1 MKFKNITTGKIIL
14 AIITIV
20 YTIIFA
26 FLYLQK
32 QNYEFMSYVGVM
44 IAAILLI
51 SYWNSKYD
59 FSLGSLIGMSIWG
72 LMHMSGGYFIV
83 GEGVLYG
90 YMIFPFLRFDQF
102 VHAFGFGFATLI
114 SYYIIKPSFNKE
126 NNIKL
131 SIFLVFIGMGLGAL
145 NEIIEFI
152 AVLSLPQTGVGGYEN
167 TMWDIVF
174 NTIGAIIMIV
184 YINLKNK
191 HNFKKEV
198 KNKYGIV

>member
-14 AIITIV
+14 AAITII
-20 YTIIFA
+20 YTLIFA

-32 QNYEFMSYVGVM
+32 ENYEFIGYVGVM
-44 IAAILLI
+44 ILITILIVYL
-51 SYWNSKYD
+51 NSKYN

-90 YMIFPFLRFDQF
+90 YLIFPFLRFDQF
-102 VHAFGFGFATLI
+102 VHAWGFGFATLL
-114 SYYIIKPSFNKE
+114 SYYIIRPSFN
-126 NNIKL
+126 IKDNL
-131 SIFLVFIGMGLGAL
+131 KLGVFLVFIGMGLGAI

-167 TMWDIVF
+167 TMKDIVF
-174 NTIGAIIMIV
+174 NTFGAIIAV
-184 YINLKNK
+184 GYINLKNK
-191 HNFKKEV
+191 YFN
-198 KNKYGIV
+198 KNNKRR